1 MGFSLTKK
9 ELAEAA
15 GYSYR
20 HLHNIDLNL
29 PEGAKLFVEGEGKKF
44 DLSVFIQ
51 HWVDYCTQNVSEAER
66 GLDEVRASH
75 EAVKMRK
82 TEMEVGRME
91 GRLVDVV
98 SVRRL
103 WQHIAG
109 TVMQSMIHLPAK
121 LAPMLVMLPSA
132 EKIADVIDKEVRHV
146 LDMLADTPLPDSD
159 DGQDEDEEA
168 SEMLNAEG

>member
-1 MGFSLTKK
+1 MTDNIITLCWSAMGILVPALCVMVIELMRRKLGLEKMRKVQRELETKK

-51 HWVDYCTQNVSEAER
+51 HWVDYCIGNVSEAER

-75 EAVKMRK
+75 EA
-82 TEMEVGRME
+82 
-91 GRLVDVV
+91 
-98 SVRRL
+98 
-103 WQHIAG
+103 
-109 TVMQSMIHLPAK
+109 
-121 LAPMLVMLPSA
+121 
-132 EKIADVIDKEVRHV
+132 
-146 LDMLADTPLPDSD
+146 
-159 DGQDEDEEA
+159 
-168 SEMLNAEG
+168 